1 MEVIKG
7 MKDTEKGSKEVT
19 GMEEEKVK
27 NNWDNRRYWMYC
39 MEDEKVTNKEEKEK
53 Y

>member
-27 NNWDNRRYWMYC
+27 NRIDEFLLPAIKSGAASGRY
-39 MEDEKVTNKEEKEK
+39 
-53 Y
+53 